1 MSMRITTK
9 WDINLIPP
17 LWKIVQTIRSRL
29 ARVSGTD
36 SEQRVLLSVSAQH
49 LRYSH
54 AAFCDHITASVS
66 HNSIHELPHKRC
78 LNLFAILMSTREPQ
92 SDTCREHLL
101 HFSHGFKKEKK
112 KYRKTCTFFGFASQF
127 IINAEFP
134 ICGRHFFNF
143 LLAFSRS
150 NHTINQSRECEG
162 WVQMCSVMEVY
173 KA

>member
-49 LRYSH
+49 LRYSR

-92 SDTCREHLL
+92 SDTCQEHLL
-101 HFSHGFKKEKK
+101 RFSHGFKKEKK
-112 KYRKTCTFFGFASQF
+112 IQKNVHLFWFRLTVYNQRRVSNLRPPFFQFPTCLLSVKSHRKSVAGVWGVSANVFGD
-127 IINAEFP
+127 
-134 ICGRHFFNF
+134 G
-143 LLAFSRS
+143 
-150 NHTINQSRECEG
+150 
-162 WVQMCSVMEVY
+162 SV
-173 KA
+173 